1 MNTINRR
8 IAIVTGASSG
18 LGKAIAEKF
27 VQHNI
32 FTIIIARD
40 EEKAKAACVE
50 LGELSTY
57 EVCDLTQLQQLPML
71 VSKIAK
77 KYGHIDIL
85 VNNAGIHLKK
95 PMLEVTDE
103 EFQRIVLTNQTVVF
117 SMSRE
122 VAKVMVHQ
130 KSGSIINM
138 SSMASQYGIPQV
150 IAYTAAKSA
159 VEGMTRAMAVE
170 LSPLGIRVNC
180 IAPGFIKTN
189 MSSSALDSDPV
200 RKQKVF
206 SRTPMGRLGVPED
219 VAKAALFLSSDEA
232 NYITGTV
239 MCVDGG
245 NSIGF

>member
-1 MNTINRR
+1 MSYSNQK
-8 IAIVTGASSG
+8 IAIVTGGASG

-27 VQHNI
+27 VQNNI
-32 FTIIIARD
+32 FTIIIARN
-40 EEKAKAACVE
+40 EEKAKTTCVE
-50 LGELSTY
+50 LGELSAY
-57 EVCDLTQLQQLPML
+57 KVCDLTQLQQLPAL
-71 VSKIAK
+71 VNKIAK
-77 KYGHIDIL
+77 EYGHIDIL

-103 EFQRIVLTNQTVVF
+103 EYQRIVLTNQTVVF

-122 VAKVMVHQ
+122 VAKVMVLQ
-130 KSGSIINM
+130 QSGCIINM

-189 MSSSALDSDPV
+189 MSSGALDSDPV

-206 SRTPMGRLGVPED
+206 SRTPMGRLGTPED
-219 VAKAALFLSSDEA
+219 IAKAALFLSSEEA
-232 NYITGTV
+232 NYITGTI

>member
-1 MNTINRR
+1 MCQSNQK
-8 IAIVTGASSG
+8 IAIVTGGAAG

-27 VQHNI
+27 AKNNI
-32 FTIIIARD
+32 FTIIVARN
-40 EEKAKAACVE
+40 EKKAKATCVE
-50 LGELSTY
+50 LGEFSAY
-57 EVCDLTQLQQLPML
+57 EVCDLNQLQLLPGL
-71 VSKIAK
+71 VSRIVE

-103 EFQRIVLTNQTVVF
+103 EFQRVVLTNQTVVF
-117 SMSRE
+117 CMSRE
-122 VAKVMVHQ
+122 VGKVMVEQ

-138 SSMASQYGIPQV
+138 SSMASQYGLPQV

-170 LSPLGIRVNC
+170 LSPLGVRVNC

-189 MSSSALDSDPV
+189 MSSSALDGDPK
-200 RKQKVF
+200 RKQKVL
-206 SRTPMGRLGVPED
+206 SRTPMGRLGLPED

-232 NYITGTV
+232 AYITGTV

>member
-1 MNTINRR
+1 MFQSNKKV
-8 IAIVTGASSG
+8 AIVTGGAAG

-27 VQHNI
+27 VKNNI
-32 FTIIIARD
+32 FTIIVARD
-40 EEKAKAACVE
+40 EEKAQASCVE

-57 EVCDLTQLQQLPML
+57 EVCDLNQLQLLPSL
-71 VSKIAK
+71 VSKIEE

-103 EFQRIVLTNQTVVF
+103 EFQRVILTNQTVVF
-117 SMSRE
+117 CMTRE
-122 VAKVMVHQ
+122 VAKIMIKQ

-170 LSPLGIRVNC
+170 LSPYGVRVNC

-189 MSSSALDSDPV
+189 MSASALDSDPK
-200 RKQKVF
+200 RKQKVL
-206 SRTPMGRLGVPED
+206 SRTPMGVLGLPDD
-219 VAKAALFLSSDEA
+219 VAKAAFFLSSDESS
-232 NYITGTV
+232 YITGTV